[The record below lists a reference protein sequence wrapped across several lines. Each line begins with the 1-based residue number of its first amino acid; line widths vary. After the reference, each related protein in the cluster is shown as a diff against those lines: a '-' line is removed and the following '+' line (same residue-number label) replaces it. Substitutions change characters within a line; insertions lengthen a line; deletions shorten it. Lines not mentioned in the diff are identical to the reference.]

1 MNPLFDKATGN
12 PDKPVNRATVLD
24 QLQSFASQISGDP
37 RQMVQRIVQ
46 ERGVSQDQ
54 LNKIVQGAKNFMQQ
68 FGLK

>member
-1 MNPLFDKATGN
+1 MNPLFDKATEN
-12 PDKPVNRATVLD
+12 PAQPVNRATVLD

-54 LNKIVQGAKNFMQQ
+54 LNKIVQGAKTFMQQ

>member
-1 MNPLFDKATGN
+1 MNPLFDKATEN
-12 PDKPVNRATVLD
+12 PAQPVNRATVLD
-24 QLQSFASQISGDP
+24 QLQSFASQLSGDP

-54 LNKIVQGAKNFMQQ
+54 LNRIVQGAKTFMQQ